1 MYENKINIKLNVK
14 EKVLYRFEETI
25 KILRTNIQF
34 SGKNIKKI
42 LFTSSVSGEGKSS
55 ISFRLAL
62 SLASIGKKVVY
73 IDADLRKSVLTTR
86 YRIEGSAYG
95 LSQFLSGQT
104 GNEEIIYKTNIENLD
119 IVFAGP
125 YSPNPTELLEEGE
138 FERFI
143 KENEKDYD
151 YMIFDTP
158 PLISVIDAAIVA
170 KSCDAAIIV
179 VQSSA
184 TSYKLVQ
191 KVKQQLE
198 KTGCKILGLVLN
210 KSDRKQSSYYGKY
223 DEYEKY

>member
-1 MYENKINIKLNVK
+1 
-14 EKVLYRFEETI
+14 
-25 KILRTNIQF
+25 
-34 SGKNIKKI
+34 
-42 LFTSSVSGEGKSS
+42 
-55 ISFRLAL
+55 
-62 SLASIGKKVVY
+62 
-73 IDADLRKSVLTTR
+73 
-86 YRIEGSAYG
+86 
-95 LSQFLSGQT
+95 
-104 GNEEIIYKTNIENLD
+104 
-119 IVFAGP
+119 
-125 YSPNPTELLEEGE
+125 
-138 FERFI
+138 
-143 KENEKDYD
+143 
-151 YMIFDTP
+151 MIFDTP